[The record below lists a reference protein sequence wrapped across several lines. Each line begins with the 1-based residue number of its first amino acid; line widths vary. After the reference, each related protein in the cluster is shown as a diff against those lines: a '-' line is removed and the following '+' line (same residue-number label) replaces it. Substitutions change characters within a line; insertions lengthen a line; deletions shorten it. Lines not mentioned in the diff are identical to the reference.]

1 MAKMGRPSVDNPINR
16 KVSVKFSQEEYNALL
31 EYAKAHDLSVAQVI
45 RNGVE
50 LYIKNTKG

>member
-31 EYAKAHDLSVAQVI
+31 EYAKAHNLSVGKVI

-50 LYIKNTKG
+50 LYIKNAKG